1 MLLIGVK
8 FLRDDDDDDND
19 DDDDRMVVEESLKD
33 EAAGS
38 GVSRGERDRGG
49 DSRR

>member
-1 MLLIGVK
+1 
-8 FLRDDDDDDND
+8 
-19 DDDDRMVVEESLKD
+19 MVVEESLKD

-38 GVSRGERDRGG
+38 GTVSRGERDRGG

>member
-1 MLLIGVK
+1 MIGVK
-8 FLRDDDDDDND
+8 FLRDDDDND

-38 GVSRGERDRGG
+38 VSRGERDRGG